1 MRRLIPIALIAL
13 LGGVGAARAATVTR
27 TMSWTEGGVRFR
39 SVLVW
44 DDATDA
50 RRPGL
55 LMVPNWYGV
64 NDAAIAKA
72 ARIAGRDTVVL
83 LTDVYGETV
92 RPKSAAEAAA
102 SVRPLLAN
110 RAELRRRMTFAFAR
124 LRAAE
129 TEAPIDD
136 ARLAAIGFCFGGAA
150 VLDLA
155 RSGSDVK
162 AVVSFHGELG
172 TDDPA
177 LDRRIRARVL
187 VMNGADDALTAPDF
201 APFETEMRQDP
212 APWQFVIIGH
222 AVHCFTEEN
231 ETAKTGMCRYDP
243 AAAARSY
250 AMMHTWLADSF
261 APTASDLR

>member
-1 MRRLIPIALIAL
+1 MRRFFCVALIAIFGT
-13 LGGVGAARAATVTR
+13 GGIARAAIVTR
-27 TMSWTEGGVRFR
+27 ELSWTEDGVRFR

-44 DDATDA
+44 DDATTA

-64 NDAAIAKA
+64 NQVAVAKA
-72 ARIAGRDTVVL
+72 ARIAGRDYVVL

-92 RPKSAAEAAA
+92 RPTSTAQAQAA
-102 SVRPLLAN
+102 VRPLLAD
-110 RAELRRRMTFAFAR
+110 RPALRRRMAFAYR
-124 LRAAE
+124 QLRQAE
-129 TEAPIDD
+129 TTAPIDD

-155 RSGSDVK
+155 RSGADVK

-177 LDRRIRARVL
+177 LARNIRARAL

-201 APFETEMRQDP
+201 APFVAEMRQDP
-212 APWQFVIIGH
+212 APWQFVVIGH

-243 AAAARSY
+243 QAAAQSYALMRAWLAESFGPARS
-250 AMMHTWLADSF
+250 L
-261 APTASDLR
+261 

>member
-1 MRRLIPIALIAL
+1 MRRFLPLFVLATI
-13 LGGVGAARAATVTR
+13 VGWTAAAHAATVTR
-27 TMSWTEGGVRFR
+27 TIDWTEGGIRFR

-44 DDATDA
+44 DDSTSA

-64 NDAAIAKA
+64 NAAAVAKA
-72 ARIAGRDTVVL
+72 ARIAGRDSVVL
-83 LTDVYGETV
+83 VTDVYGENV
-92 RPKSAAEAAA
+92 RPKNATQAGAAA
-102 SVRPLLAN
+102 RPLLGN
-110 RAELRRRMTFAFAR
+110 RVELRRRMQIAFDR
-124 LRAAE
+124 LRKAE
-129 TEAPIDD
+129 AEAPIDD
-136 ARLAAIGFCFGGAA
+136 ARLGAIGFCFGGAA

-177 LDRRIRARVL
+177 LDRQIRARVL

-212 APWQFVIIGH
+212 APWQFVLIGH
-222 AVHCFTEEN
+222 AVHCFTEVE

-243 AAAARSY
+243 DAAAESY
-250 AMMHTWLADSF
+250 AMMRSWLAASF
-261 APTASDLR
+261 EPLSGAE